1 MTTASTG
8 SQAAPR
14 LGELAPD
21 FTLASTA
28 NTQVTLSSWRGRS
41 NVLLAF
47 FPLAFTSVCSREMC
61 EFYENIDR
69 FQTVSTQVYGISV
82 DSVPT
87 LKEFQYKNGMQ
98 TEMLSD
104 FKRDVSRA
112 YGVLD
117 ENRFYSRRS
126 YFLIDKQGVLR
137 WSHVEADNSYKRD
150 IPELFEQISKIS

>member
-1 MTTASTG
+1 MTTTSSG
-8 SQAAPR
+8 PQATPR

-21 FTLASTA
+21 FTLTST
-28 NTQVTLSSWRGRS
+28 TGGQVTLSSWRGKN

-61 EFYENIDR
+61 EIYENIDR
-69 FQTVSTQVYGISV
+69 FQTASTQVYGISV

-87 LKEFQYKNGMQ
+87 LREFQFKNGMQ

-104 FKRDVSRA
+104 FKREVSRA

-117 ENRFYSRRS
+117 EENFFS
-126 YFLIDKQGVLR
+126 
-137 WSHVEADNSYKRD
+137 
-150 IPELFEQISKIS
+150 